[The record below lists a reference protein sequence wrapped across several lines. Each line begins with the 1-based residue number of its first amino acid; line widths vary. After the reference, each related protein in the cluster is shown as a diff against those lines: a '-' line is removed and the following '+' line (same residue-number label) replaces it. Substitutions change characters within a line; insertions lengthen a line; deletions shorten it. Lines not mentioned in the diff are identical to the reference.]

1 MAKKENPKTKNSVE
15 KRKTI
20 IVTDPKD
27 KRLKAYND
35 SNALYNKG
43 LMATNPLL
51 KKGFKVDTNEWND
64 FSNKIKDKKTGEKVS
79 VSKLNNG
86 KYKILDKS
94 KVYSP
99 NSNIKPTSYLQLTR
113 KGEDRPMFG
122 DEYGSMFATGNDYWY
137 SPQWDKP
144 VQPVVY
150 QKPKPKPVVKTPV
163 KTPVKPPVKTPVKPV
178 AKTVVKPVQKPA
190 PKPVVKEEKTVVK
203 AEIKPAQKPVVK
215 EAKTLYQGRQFMD
228 STGLIPNL
236 YTKSEVANA
245 ARLIKEK
252 KAKDKK

>member
-27 KRLKAYND
+27 KRLRAYND
-35 SNALYNKG
+35 SNDLYESTPKSTPNVSKY
-43 LMATNPLL
+43 LQIKPRTENDYYSSSN
-51 KKGFKVDTNEWND
+51 FK
-64 FSNKIKDKKTGEKVS
+64 KDKMGFAQKSGKQIPFS
-79 VSKLNNG
+79 VNKPIGFVGFDDNSG
-86 KYKILDKS
+86 VYPRYK
-94 KVYSP
+94 
-99 NSNIKPTSYLQLTR
+99 
-113 KGEDRPMFG
+113 
-122 DEYGSMFATGNDYWY
+122 
-137 SPQWDKP
+137 KP

-163 KTPVKPPVKTPVKPV
+163 KTE
-178 AKTVVKPVQKPA
+178 AKLASKEITKPA
-190 PKPVVKEEKTVVK
+190 PKPILKEEKK
-203 AEIKPAQKPVVK
+203 
-215 EAKTLYQGRQFMD
+215 LYQGRNFMD
-228 STGLIPNL
+228 STGLRPNL

>member
-27 KRLKAYND
+27 KRLRAYQD
-35 SNALYNKG
+35 SLSLYNKG

-79 VSKLNNG
+79 VSELNNG

-122 DEYGSMFATGNDYWY
+122 DEYGSMFATDNDYWY

-150 QKPKPKPVVKTPV
+150 QKPKPV
-163 KTPVKPPVKTPVKPV
+163 VKTPVKPV
-178 AKTVVKPVQKPA
+178 AKTVA
-190 PKPVVKEEKTVVK
+190 KTVVK
-203 AEIKPAQKPVVK
+203 PPVKPAQKPVVK
-215 EAKTLYQGRQFMD
+215 EAKTVVKAEVKPAQKPVVKEEKTLYQGRNFMD
-228 STGLIPNL
+228 STGLRPNL

-252 KAKDKK
+252 KAKYKK